1 MTIGTGTFWLIVA
14 VIFGI
19 AELMTT
25 SLTLVWFSIG
35 ALVMSFLVIFIESI
49 LLQIII
55 FGVISVILLV
65 IATKYLVDRDKN
77 VKYSTNLQGIISK
90 NALVIEDIEAYSTG
104 LVKIN
109 GEQWTAIS
117 KNEVK
122 IEKNK
127 IVKIVAIEGVKL
139 IVEEVSESELQ
150 NN

>member
-1 MTIGTGTFWLIVA
+1 MTIGTGTFWLIIA

-35 ALVMSFLVIFIESI
+35 ALVMSFLAIFIESI

-65 IATKYLVDRDKN
+65 IATKYLVDRDKD

>member
-1 MTIGTGTFWLIVA
+1 MTIGTGTFWLIIA

-35 ALVMSFLVIFIESI
+35 ALVMSFLAIFIESI

-65 IATKYLVDRDKN
+65 IATKYLVDRDKD

-139 IVEEVSESELQ
+139 IVEEVRESELQ

>member
-1 MTIGTGTFWLIVA
+1 MTIGTGTFWLIIA

-65 IATKYLVDRDKN
+65 IATKYLVDRDKD

>member
-1 MTIGTGTFWLIVA
+1 MTIGTGTFWLIIA

-35 ALVMSFLVIFIESI
+35 ALVMSFLAIFIESI

-65 IATKYLVDRDKN
+65 IATKYLVDRDKD

-139 IVEEVSESELQ
+139 IVEEVHESELQ

>member
-1 MTIGTGTFWLIVA
+1 MTIGTGTFWLIIA